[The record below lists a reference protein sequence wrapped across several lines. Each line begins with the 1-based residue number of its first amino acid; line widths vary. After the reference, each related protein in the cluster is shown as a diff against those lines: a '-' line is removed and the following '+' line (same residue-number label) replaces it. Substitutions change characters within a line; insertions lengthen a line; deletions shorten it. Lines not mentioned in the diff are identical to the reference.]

1 MVKNRLVT
9 TSLREIKNSFPRFLS
24 LLIMSFLG
32 VFVFSGLKATAPA
45 MMDSLDQYYKEANT
59 YDIKLTSTLG
69 FDNLDY
75 FSDIEEIKDIELSNY
90 NDTPFKGKND
100 KDYVIQI
107 ASVTSSLNKLDYDST
122 KKPNDYNYIKC
133 GKTST
138 GKNKKSHNDHK
149 FIATAVEAMIGAIY
163 LINKNGNWFDE
174 ISTILKEWMTFE

>member
-24 LLIMSFLG
+24 LLIMS
-32 VFVFSGLKATAPA
+32 FSGLKATAPA

-107 ASVTSSLNKLDYDST
+107 FLL
-122 KKPNDYNYIKC
+122 
-133 GKTST
+133 
-138 GKNKKSHNDHK
+138 
-149 FIATAVEAMIGAIY
+149 
-163 LINKNGNWFDE
+163 
-174 ISTILKEWMTFE
+174 